1 MADIEKVLDEQDIIK
16 ENEYYEKLYAQKLR
30 IVEKEGKLCLGQDF
44 NEFIKEVDN
53 IYGIK

>member
-30 IVEKEGKLCLGQDF
+30 IVEKEEKLCLGQDF